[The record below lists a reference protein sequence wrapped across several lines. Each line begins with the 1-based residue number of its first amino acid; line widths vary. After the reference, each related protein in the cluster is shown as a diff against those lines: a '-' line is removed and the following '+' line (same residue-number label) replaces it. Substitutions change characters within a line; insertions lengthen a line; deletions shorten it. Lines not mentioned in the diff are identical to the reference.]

1 SYNIGQDYAGRLFG
15 DVQVAVMPKLIEHT
29 PDELNALVRT
39 MSFYA
44 RLSPDQRQALERE
57 YEAIYERLGRPIRA
71 STVAA
76 LVTARRST
84 EGDDH
89 HASPQ

>member
-1 SYNIGQDYAGRLFG
+1 
-15 DVQVAVMPKLIEHT
+15 MPKLIEHT

-57 YEAIYERLGRPIRA
+57 YEAIYERQATDSR
-71 STVAA
+71 
-76 LVTARRST
+76 
-84 EGDDH
+84 
-89 HASPQ
+89 

>member
-1 SYNIGQDYAGRLFG
+1 
-15 DVQVAVMPKLIEHT
+15 MPKLIEHT

-44 RLSPDQRQALERE
+44 RLSPAQHQALERE

-76 LVTARRST
+76 LVTAQRST
-84 EGDDH
+84 MEDDH
-89 HASPQ
+89 RTAPQGMPH